1 MLPAE
6 WNLRWP
12 QAPAVRS
19 RNGVAYLTARR
30 FSAQDRL
37 NAIRA
42 VKRLKAEAD
51 DRETGLA
58 AAEIAL
64 LWLRLTGN
72 PGGWTVTS
80 IAAGHSGGNSFGAR
94 LAVAVAERLSL
105 GYLQVWRD
113 RPIKGTSY
121 PKEFRRLP
129 PLEVLAKPIGATL
142 VIDDVATSGYHMWEA
157 LTALRGLGI
166 AAAGIA
172 WISADSATIGRPDW
186 RDGRRGETAQFG
198 EPQALQA
205 GAVGQSW
212 RTQQSAD
219 RCPQPGART
228 HERGD

>member
-12 QAPAVRS
+12 YAPAVRS
-19 RNGVAYLTARR
+19 RNGVAYVTTRR
-30 FSAQDRL
+30 FSAQNRL
-37 NAIRA
+37 GAIRA

-72 PGGWTVTS
+72 PGAWTVTN
-80 IAAGHSGGNSFGAR
+80 ITGGHSRGNSFGAR
-94 LAVAVAERLSL
+94 LAIAVAERLGL

-113 RPIKGTSY
+113 RPIKGTSH

-129 PLEVLAKPIGATL
+129 PLDMLAKPIGATL

-157 LTALRGLGI
+157 LTALRALGI
-166 AAAGIA
+166 PAAGIA
-172 WISADSATIGRPDW
+172 WISAESATIGRPDW
-186 RDGRRGETAQFG
+186 RDGRRGETAQAG
-198 EPQALQA
+198 ESQALQA
-205 GAVGQSW
+205 WAVGQSG
-212 RTQQSAD
+212 RAQQSAD
-219 RCPQPGART
+219 RCPQPDA
-228 HERGD
+228 